1 GLGINAGGTR
11 LFVKNNG
18 NVGIGTTG
26 PSVALDVVGDIEYT
40 GTITDVSDIRLK
52 ENFEPIVNPLGI
64 INGLQGL
71 KFNMIGSNIREVG
84 LIAQDVQN
92 VLPEA
97 VRVVDPENG
106 YLGVSYP
113 SLIPVL
119 IEGIKE
125 QQGQISLLSGQM
137 SSFASVLSVSAGGT
151 GGDGLN
157 GQGNVGAVRID
168 GHCVTG
174 DTMLPIRRRK
184 RRKDG
189 DESEDIDD
197 YDYLYCRINEVQ
209 AGDEVLSLDEG
220 DGDSGQDAISGGTM
234 PEGNNNVGT
243 GTLGYA
249 RINALMDMDV
259 HEVYE
264 ITTKSGRK
272 IRTTANHPY
281 LTLVCPASEVAQPLE
296 SRDQSGMG
304 QGSAYSF
311 SGIL

>member
-1 GLGINAGGTR
+1 MI
-11 LFVKNNG
+11 
-18 NVGIGTTG
+18 
-26 PSVALDVVGDIEYT
+26 GDIEYT

-52 ENFEPIVNPLGI
+52 ENFEPIVNPLGV
-64 INGLQGL
+64 INGLRGL

-113 SLIPVL
+113 SLIPLL

-137 SSFASVLSVSAGGT
+137 SSFASVLSVSNDGT

-157 GQGNVGAVRID
+157 GQGNFGTGTAKLHVD
-168 GHCVTG
+168 GQCVTG
-174 DTMLPIRRRK
+174 DTLLPIRRRK
-184 RRKDG
+184 KRKGEG
-189 DESEDIDD
+189 DKEDWD
-197 YDYLYCRINEVQ
+197 YFDCRIDEVQ

-220 DGDSGQDAISGGTM
+220 QGTDSTSDK
-234 PEGNNNVGT
+234 VGT
-243 GTLGYA
+243 GTLGWS

-259 HEVYE
+259 HDVYE
-264 ITTKSGRK
+264 LTTKSGRK
-272 IRTTANHPY
+272 IRTTINHPY
-281 LTLVCPASEVAQPLE
+281 LTLVEEGVEDSPIVVK
-296 SRDQSGMG
+296 
-304 QGSAYSF
+304 
-311 SGIL
+311 GI